1 MEKRRAKTMA
11 RSKQD
16 NLLIQYKI
24 SRLIREGYKW
34 EQAAAITM
42 RMYKEGELRGSTP
55 YSKPKKRKK
64 REDRR
69 RDRYRR

>member
-1 MEKRRAKTMA
+1 MRRS
-11 RSKQD
+11 RED

-24 SRLIREGYKW
+24 SRLLREGYRW
-34 EQAAAITM
+34 EQAAAIAM
-42 RMYKEGELRGSTP
+42 RMYRDGELRGSTP

-64 REDRR
+64 RETRR

>member
-1 MEKRRAKTMA
+1 MKRVKIMR

-24 SRLIREGYKW
+24 SRLMREGYKW
-34 EQAAAITM
+34 DQAAAIAM
-42 RMYKEGELRGSTP
+42 RMFRDGELRGSTP

-64 REDRR
+64 REERR
-69 RDRYRR
+69 RNRYRR

>member
-1 MEKRRAKTMA
+1 MEKRRARVMR
-11 RSKQD
+11 RSKED

-24 SRLIREGYKW
+24 QRLMREGYKW

-55 YSKPKKRKK
+55 YSKPGKRKERK
-64 REDRR
+64 RYN
-69 RDRYRR
+69 RDRFRR

>member
-1 MEKRRAKTMA
+1 MERRIA
-11 RSKQD
+11 RIMRRSRED

-24 SRLIREGYKW
+24 SRLMREGYKW
-34 EQAAAITM
+34 DQAAAITM
-42 RMYKEGELRGSTP
+42 RMFRDGELRGSTP

-64 REDRR
+64 REERR

>member
-1 MEKRRAKTMA
+1 MR
-11 RSKQD
+11 RSKED

-24 SRLIREGYKW
+24 SRLIREGYRW
-34 EQAAAITM
+34 EQAAAIAM

-55 YSKPKKRKK
+55 YSKPAKRKERK
-64 REDRR
+64 NRR

>member
-1 MEKRRAKTMA
+1 MA

-42 RMYKEGELRGSTP
+42 RMYKEGELRGSIP
-55 YSKPKKRKK
+55 YS
-64 REDRR
+64 
-69 RDRYRR
+69 

>member
-1 MEKRRAKTMA
+1 MGKRRARTMA
-11 RSKQD
+11 RSNQD
-16 NLLIQYKI
+16 NQLIQYKI

>member
-1 MEKRRAKTMA
+1 MR
-11 RSKQD
+11 RSKED

-24 SRLIREGYKW
+24 QRLMREGYKW

-55 YSKPKKRKK
+55 YSKPGKRKERK
-64 REDRR
+64 RYN
-69 RDRYRR
+69 RDRFRR